1 MSSLKEMSDEY
12 LRNAADMENRIRE
25 LESQLKH
32 TIRLESQRKLRW
44 SMAQVLTPKQY
55 QIFALC
61 FLEGMPQKTIAAELG
76 LSVSSVS
83 KIYTSALKKLR
94 RLWNA

>member
-1 MSSLKEMSDEY
+1 MMETNNSQSA
-12 LRNAADMENRIRE
+12 NAADREKDTAEQAMESLR
-25 LESQLKH
+25 Q
-32 TIRLESQRKLRW
+32 LRW

-55 QIFALC
+55 QVFALC
-61 FLEGMPQKTIAAELG
+61 FLEGIPQKEIAAELG

-94 RLWNA
+94 RLWNT

>member
-1 MSSLKEMSDEY
+1 METNNSQSA
-12 LRNAADMENRIRE
+12 NAADRE
-25 LESQLKH
+25 KDAAEQATELLH
-32 TIRLESQRKLRW
+32 LLRW

-55 QIFALC
+55 QVFALC
-61 FLEGMPQKTIAAELG
+61 FLEGMPQKEIAAELG

-94 RLWNA
+94 RLWNT

>member
-1 MSSLKEMSDEY
+1 METNNSQSA
-12 LRNAADMENRIRE
+12 NAADREKDTAEQAMESLR
-25 LESQLKH
+25 Q
-32 TIRLESQRKLRW
+32 LRW

-55 QIFALC
+55 QVFALC
-61 FLEGMPQKTIAAELG
+61 FLEGMPQKEIAAELG

-94 RLWNA
+94 RLWNT

>member
-1 MSSLKEMSDEY
+1 METNNSQSV
-12 LRNAADMENRIRE
+12 NAAGQERSTVTPAT
-25 LESQLKH
+25 ESLRQ
-32 TIRLESQRKLRW
+32 LRW

-55 QIFALC
+55 QIFAMH
-61 FLEGMPQKTIAAELG
+61 FLDGVPQKTIADELG

>member
-1 MSSLKEMSDEY
+1 METNNSQSANAVDREKDTAEQAMESL
-12 LRNAADMENRIRE
+12 R
-25 LESQLKH
+25 Q
-32 TIRLESQRKLRW
+32 LRW

-55 QIFALC
+55 QVFALC
-61 FLEGMPQKTIAAELG
+61 FLEGMPQKEIAAELG

>member
-1 MSSLKEMSDEY
+1 MEANNSQSVNVAGQESSTATAGMES
-12 LRNAADMENRIRE
+12 LR
-25 LESQLKH
+25 Q
-32 TIRLESQRKLRW
+32 LRW

-55 QIFALC
+55 QVFALC
-61 FLEGMPQKTIAAELG
+61 FLEGMPQKEIAAEMG

-94 RLWNA
+94 RLWNT

>member
-1 MSSLKEMSDEY
+1 MMETNNSQSA
-12 LRNAADMENRIRE
+12 NAADREKDTAEQAMESLR
-25 LESQLKH
+25 Q
-32 TIRLESQRKLRW
+32 LRW

-55 QIFALC
+55 QVFALC
-61 FLEGMPQKTIAAELG
+61 FLEGMPQKEIAAELG

-94 RLWNA
+94 RLWNT